1 MKKILLILLFFI
13 SHCGYQPI
21 YLNKNPQNFEYSK
34 IISEGDLEINTEII
48 NKTSMKET
56 NNTSR
61 KLYISSSYEIKNTSR
76 SSTGKIE
83 SYRTIIKVDLESQ
96 DKNDKVTQSKSFLKE
111 LTYNS
116 KDNNYELVEYQNF
129 VKTDLVNKIIGE
141 IIIYLNS
148 Q

>member
-116 KDNNYELVEYQNF
+116 KDNNYELVEDQNF